1 MLLICFQLQTK
12 RIKNLDNMITQRLA
26 QRFKRLT
33 RSLGL
38 SSVLLMAISPPLKA
52 DTIAI
57 SIPKS
62 GDFSEIGNQFEA
74 GARLAMKKHGEGHVL
89 FVADDGCDEDLA
101 SLAAQDIK
109 SIQPAIV
116 TGMICNVAALSLANE
131 LKQDKTPLLIAG
143 ARSVRLIKDR
153 DREEWNIWR
162 MSPGDDAPAEAIAS
176 YISSNLK
183 DTAFALVDDG
193 TIYGRSLTDTIR
205 LKLNDTG
212 MKPQFADTFR
222 AAQSTQSGMLR
233 RLQRSGV
240 DIAFVAA
247 ATTEDLFTIA
257 KNHKSLKIKNRL
269 VVTEQ
274 LSSLPFLEDANLV
287 SEGVMIAMQAPY
299 ENNQDT
305 RPLVALVAEQGIEPS
320 KALFEGYAAIEVA
333 LSALGDK
340 YSVTTENL
348 KTKRHESILGA
359 VEFDS
364 QGKNNHN
371 PYKLY
376 VWRNGSLEPL
386 ENSNNL

>member
-1 MLLICFQLQTK
+1 
-12 RIKNLDNMITQRLA
+12 
-26 QRFKRLT
+26 
-33 RSLGL
+33 
-38 SSVLLMAISPPLKA
+38 MAISSPLKA

-74 GARLAMKKHGEGHVL
+74 GARLAMEKHGEGHVL

-109 SIQPAIV
+109 TIQPAIV

-131 LKQDKTPLLIAG
+131 LQQDKTPLLIAG

-212 MKPQFADTFR
+212 MNPQFADTFR

-257 KNHKSLKIKNRL
+257 KDHKSLKIKNRL

-305 RPLVALVAEQGIEPS
+305 QPLVALLAEQGIEPS

-333 LSALGDK
+333 LSALGEEIHR
-340 YSVTTENL
+340 YN
-348 KTKRHESILGA
+348 R
-359 VEFDS
+359 
-364 QGKNNHN
+364 
-371 PYKLY
+371 
-376 VWRNGSLEPL
+376 EP
-386 ENSNNL
+386 EDQTSRKHSGYR